1 MKHGGDHLR
10 DFQKVLYSIET
21 LLHCSAKSQ
30 KIQLDSQSIKTIH
43 TRYLSKQNKAYE
55 KNASAHVCIIHTR
68 KECIAVGI
76 NDSPNGLSTSLGRH
90 AEVDAICKLLQ
101 RHCRLPNKLMLLVLR
116 FSKNGG
122 INCSTPCQRC
132 SRFIEKRLSMFRTVA
147 FTNVDGG
154 VVILT
159 AEIFDAKMFTHISR
173 RYRPLVHHK
182 QLLYE

>member
-1 MKHGGDHLR
+1 MKNGGDNLCR
-10 DFQKVLYSIET
+10 FDRVLYSIET
-21 LLHCSAKSQ
+21 LLHCSAKSE
-30 KIQLDSQSIKTIH
+30 KIRLDSRSIRTIH
-43 TRYLSKQNKAYE
+43 TRYLSKQNKTYE

-76 NDSPNGLSTSLGRH
+76 NDSPNGLSLSPGRH

-101 RHCRLPNKLMLLVLR
+101 KHSRLPNKLMLLVLR

-147 FTNVDGG
+147 FTNMDGG
-154 VVILT
+154 IVILT
-159 AEIFDAKMFTHISR
+159 AEIFDANMFTHISR
-173 RYRPLVHHK
+173 RYRPLLK
-182 QLLYE
+182 